1 MSDYDRRPH
10 AEWAT
15 PAQTAYLK
23 RMGEQLADLGFT
35 SLECGVADTGKKN
48 VIRGLVRRGLVE
60 LNREKSGFSSTTNAQ
75 SVFYRATPAGEA
87 LIEQMFGLRR
97 R

>member
-1 MSDYDRRPH
+1 MSDYDRRQGS
-10 AEWAT
+10 EGLS

-23 RMGEQLADLGFT
+23 RRGEQLADLGFT

-48 VIRGLVRRGLVE
+48 VVRGLMRRGLIE
-60 LNREKSGFSSTTNAQ
+60 LNREKSGFNSGANAQ
-75 SVFYRATPAGEA
+75 TVFYRATPAGEA